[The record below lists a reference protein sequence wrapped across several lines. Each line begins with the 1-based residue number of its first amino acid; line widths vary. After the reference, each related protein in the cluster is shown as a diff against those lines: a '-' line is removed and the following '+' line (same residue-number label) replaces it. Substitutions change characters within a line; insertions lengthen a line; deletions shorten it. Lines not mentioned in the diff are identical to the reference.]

1 MKFLGKNLFFFFT
14 AIIFIGASIFFSFKG
29 LYLLLIIL
37 PLGLLVLYTSLY
49 QTKYLFLSLAL
60 LTPLSINIEE
70 YTEGFGLFLPTEPI
84 LFGLMIL
91 YFFYQINSSIS
102 NTKIWKHPII
112 VAAIIYF
119 SFVLMASFTSSAPL
133 VSFKF
138 LLSKLWFFV
147 PMVLFG
153 SFFFRKK
160 ENIRYFLYLFVLGC
174 FIAIVYTLSIHAS
187 YNFGEKEGHWVM
199 WPFFK
204 DHTVYGAIIA
214 LALPLAIGLLVS
226 KKHSALNYIHYLFII
241 IVIIIGLY
249 FSYTRAAW
257 LSIIVALF
265 ILLLIYYRIKFSY
278 IASFSAL
285 FLVTVLLSWDSIQ
298 MEMERNKYEH
308 TTEEFGERIQ
318 SAANITTDASNLE
331 RLNRWEC
338 AIEMFKEKP
347 FLGFGPG
354 TYAFEYARFQRPE
367 NLTIISTNFGNMGN
381 AHSEYLSAL
390 SENGIFGFI
399 SFIGL
404 VSAIFYSAI
413 TLFLAWPKE
422 DQETRILI
430 LSIILSLSTYFF
442 HAILN
447 NFLDT
452 DKAAVP
458 IWAMCS
464 IIIALKINLG
474 RYKKEV
480 S

>member
-119 SFVLMASFTSSAPL
+119 SFVLIASFTSSAPL

-214 LALPLAIGLLVS
+214 LVLPLAIGLLVS

-265 ILLLIYYRIKFSY
+265 ILLLIYYRVKFSY

-285 FLVTVLLSWDSIQ
+285 FLITVLLSWDSIQ